1 MYKYIITDGID
12 GILYDCD
19 DDHVMCYVAINYN
32 IHRMDGLLYIVLH
45 MVAAH
50 QLLTT

>member
-32 IHRMDGLLYIVLH
+32 IHSWEGLLYIVLH

>member
-32 IHRMDGLLYIVLH
+32 IRSSDTLLCILLHRL
-45 MVAAH
+45 AAH

>member
-32 IHRMDGLLYIVLH
+32 IHSGDILLYIVQLW
-45 MVAAH
+45 VAAH